1 MKDLLRRKVAP
12 HVCFITS
19 SVHFLRSQA
28 KTQCE
33 VVERGNRDGQFLT
46 FHLEINSAHS
56 DGVMGMWKTEIRE
69 REGREGREGVV
80 EHHQSCAKPH

>member
-1 MKDLLRRKVAP
+1 MKDLKRRKVAP

-19 SVHFLRSQA
+19 SVHFLRSHA
-28 KTQCE
+28 KTQC
-33 VVERGNRDGQFLT
+33 RDGQFST

-69 REGREGREGVV
+69 REGREGVV

>member
-28 KTQCE
+28 KTKCE
-33 VVERGNRDGQFLT
+33 VAERGNRDGQFLT
-46 FHLEINSAHS
+46 FHLEI
-56 DGVMGMWKTEIRE
+56 GMWKTEIRE
-69 REGREGREGVV
+69 REGREGVV

>member
-33 VVERGNRDGQFLT
+33 VAERGNRDGQFLT

-69 REGREGREGVV
+69 REGREGGG
-80 EHHQSCAKPH
+80 